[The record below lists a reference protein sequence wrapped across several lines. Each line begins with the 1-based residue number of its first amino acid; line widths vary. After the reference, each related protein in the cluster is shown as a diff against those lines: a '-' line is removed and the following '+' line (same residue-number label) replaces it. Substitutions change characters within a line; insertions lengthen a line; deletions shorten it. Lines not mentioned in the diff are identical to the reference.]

1 MSTKKELKLLT
12 EILNLEGVNVSSHR
26 QYEGIGIILQ
36 LEAIGK
42 ESTCSRCGSNS
53 NKLHQNRWH
62 IIKDLSWGE
71 QAVFLEI
78 NRRQFKCEKC
88 QKPFSEEMGFVK
100 ERRTYTKRLATKT
113 IEEVL
118 ADDLSSVAKKGIV
131 TTEEIERMLKDAS
144 ANLLEVK
151 PVGLKRLGI
160 DEIALVKG
168 QGKYCAV
175 LVDLDCSKLLM
186 IIESRTK
193 EEIKKVLLGW
203 GEEVLGEIEEVSID
217 LWKRLAPVGFPDH
230 GSKTRQGYKSL
241 VTEIMP
247 KAQVVADRFH
257 VMVQINTELD
267 MQRKKEKRTI
277 EQKIK
282 LAKSQ
287 KEKLDNQNILAGI
300 VASKYALLKNEKELN
315 QKQKDKLVEV
325 KKVSPI
331 LKVMHQLKEEF
342 RKMFE
347 NNERWADGLIEISG
361 WLSTAQK
368 YFVNSQSTI
377 YRWLDEILAY
387 FDRRTS
393 SGVVEG
399 INNKLKLIKRS
410 AYGFTNFDNFRNR
423 CLLNWHINC

>member
-12 EILNLEGVNVSSHR
+12 ELLNLEGVKVSSHR

-36 LEAIGK
+36 LEAIEK
-42 ESTCSRCGSNS
+42 ESSCSRCGSNS

-71 QAVFLEI
+71 KAVFLEI
-78 NRRQFKCEKC
+78 NRRQFKCKKC

-100 ERRTYTKRLATKT
+100 ERRTYTKRLAIKT
-113 IEEVL
+113 VEEVL

-144 ANLLEVK
+144 ANLLELK
-151 PVGLKRLGI
+151 PVELKRLGI

-175 LVDLDCSKLLM
+175 LVDLERSKLLM
-186 IIESRTK
+186 ILESRTK
-193 EEIKKVLLGW
+193 DELKKVLLGW
-203 GEEVLGEIEEVSID
+203 GEEVLGGIEEVSID
-217 LWKRLAPVGFPDH
+217 LWK
-230 GSKTRQGYKSL
+230 GYKSL

-257 VMVQINTELD
+257 VMVQINKELD
-267 MQRKKEKRTI
+267 MQRKKEKRTA
-277 EQKIK
+277 EKKIK

-287 KEKLDNQNILAGI
+287 KEKLDNQNILAGV
-300 VASKYALLKNEKELN
+300 VASKYSLLKNEKELN
-315 QKQKDKLVEV
+315 PKQKDKLAEV
-325 KKVSPI
+325 KNVSPT
-331 LKVMHQLKEEF
+331 LKIMHQLKEKF
-342 RKMFE
+342 RNIFE
-347 NNERWADGLIEISG
+347 KVERWNDGLMELGG

-377 YRWLDEILAY
+377 VRWLDEILAY
-387 FDRRTS
+387 FDNRTT

-410 AYGFTNFDNFRNR
+410 AYGFTNFENFRNR
-423 CLLNWHINC
+423 CLLNWYRNC

>member
-12 EILNLEGVNVSSHR
+12 ELLDLEGVKVTSHR

-36 LEAIGK
+36 VEATEK
-42 ESTCSRCGSNS
+42 ESGCGRCGSKS

-71 QAVFLEI
+71 KTVFIEI

-100 ERRTYTKRLATKT
+100 ERRTYTKRLATK
-113 IEEVL
+113 ILEEVL
-118 ADDLSSVAKKGIV
+118 ADDISGVARKGVV
-131 TTEEIERMLKDAS
+131 TTEEIERMLKDAA
-144 ANLLEVK
+144 ANLLELK

-175 LVDLDCSKLLM
+175 LVDIDRAKLLM
-186 IIESRTK
+186 ILESRTK
-193 EEIKKVLLGW
+193 EELKKALLGW
-203 GEEVLGEIEEVSID
+203 GKEILEGIEEVSID
-217 LWKRLAPVGFPDH
+217 LWK
-230 GSKTRQGYKSL
+230 GYKSL

-257 VMVQINTELD
+257 VMVQINQELD
-267 MQRKKEKRTI
+267 LERKKEKRTI
-277 EQKIK
+277 ERKIK
-282 LAKSQ
+282 LAKNHQ
-287 KEKLDNQNILAGI
+287 EKIEEKKILAGI

-315 QKQKDKLVEV
+315 QKQKDKLAEV

-331 LKVMHQLKEEF
+331 LKVMHQLKEKF
-342 RKMFE
+342 RRMFE
-347 NNERWADGLIEISG
+347 DNEKWADGLLEISG

-387 FDRRTS
+387 FDNRTS